1 MVTSFKRPHACTAAL
16 SALTLQQAT
25 ADPCLCQGL
34 LDTHGQVWISLLW
47 GSLLL
52 SPGSWSAQGLFVPSK
67 SLFPQSCVISVI
79 KSHWPPKS
87 NSLGVL
93 TPFAKSPGWK
103 ICCGSQNFLN
113 SVRTYL
119 VYFSSVCGSSA
130 QQLYSGVNG
139 DLLSGGLCHTQ
150 HCCIQSPG
158 PYGRPLLTCTSA

>member
-1 MVTSFKRPHACTAAL
+1 MATSFKGPAHELLHSVPRP
-16 SALTLQQAT
+16 LQQAT
-25 ADPCLCQGL
+25 ADPRL
-34 LDTHGQVWISLLW
+34 HGDSWTLNRQVGVKLLW
-47 GSLLL
+47 GHCSILLG
-52 SPGSWSAQGLFVPSK
+52 PGAHKVLFVSSK